1 MNQVSVKMTCTG
13 IILSNLALVPSPVWG
28 LPTAEDTPEE
38 ILRTEIIT
46 EARSPFDGKPITA
59 AEYAVI
65 EARLR
70 RDPPNPQVN
79 QKVADLIYLIRL
91 RKLFRSIGI
100 PIK

>member
-1 MNQVSVKMTCTG
+1 M
-13 IILSNLALVPSPVWG
+13 ASPAWG
-28 LPTAEDTPEE
+28 LPPPEDTPEE

-46 EARSPFDGKPITA
+46 EARSPFDGKPLTA
-59 AEYAVI
+59 AEYALL

-70 RDPPNPQVN
+70 SNPPNTQLNP
-79 QKVADLIYLIRL
+79 KVEDLIYLIRL